1 MKVKVVFLFFIL
13 SLLIATSAQFQ
24 GMRKDKG
31 SMEKEAI
38 ADSRAAAAETERDLQ
53 TVAKNR

>member
-38 ADSRAAAAETERDLQ
+38 ADSPGAAETERDLQ

>member
-38 ADSRAAAAETERDLQ
+38 ADSPGGSGETERDLQ

>member
-1 MKVKVVFLFFIL
+1 VKVKVVFLFFTL
-13 SLLIATSAQFQ
+13 SLLTAISVQFR

-38 ADSRAAAAETERDLQ
+38 AESPGGSGRD
-53 TVAKNR
+53 